1 MRRQCSPPALVAWAS
16 MRRPRFY
23 VRRDNVQPVPSA
35 LVRAARRP
43 REFSMHASS
52 YRCLGT
58 LLAFLRGDCW
68 FVHDTR
74 RGLRFGRALSRRIK
88 LVRVHFAA
96 AVTVISRVTRMGQ
109 GISIVYY

>member
-1 MRRQCSPPALVAWAS
+1 MMRELLELMRRVLGPRIRGRRLLCGGNSPPALVAWAS

-58 LLAFLRGDCW
+58 LLAFLRGDC
-68 FVHDTR
+68 
-74 RGLRFGRALSRRIK
+74 
-88 LVRVHFAA
+88 
-96 AVTVISRVTRMGQ
+96 
-109 GISIVYY
+109 